1 MAHCPNSSA
10 PATGSNSARPQES
23 ARAQRVNQAQ
33 YVEERLRDG
42 LSPVAVA
49 GVAALLT
56 QLESMQMLPNAS
68 LSITTEVA
76 GYRRTLTC
84 TNNAWDGHDLTHQF
98 LDERSIAVHGPS
110 QGTRFEQEA
119 SLRMM
124 PVNVPS
130 LPSISAPNPVQMT
143 PYSGSIAYGAPYGTQ
158 ATTTQN
164 ITNQPAS
171 SREPSGSQLPS
182 VPNLN
187 LIGRSASEQAVIVAL
202 QAVAN
207 YPNSSD
213 FVLAVEQRIPGL
225 AHYLQAAA

>member
-10 PATGSNSARPQES
+10 PATGSSSARPQES

-56 QLESMQMLPNAS
+56 QLESRQMLPNAS

-84 TNNAWDGHDLTHQF
+84 TNNAWDGYDLTHQF
-98 LDERSIAVHGPS
+98 LDERSITVHGPS

-143 PYSGSIAYGAPYGTQ
+143 PYSSSLAYGAPYGTQ
-158 ATTTQN
+158 ATMT
-164 ITNQPAS
+164 
-171 SREPSGSQLPS
+171 
-182 VPNLN
+182 
-187 LIGRSASEQAVIVAL
+187 
-202 QAVAN
+202 
-207 YPNSSD
+207 
-213 FVLAVEQRIPGL
+213 
-225 AHYLQAAA
+225 